1 MEIKIID
8 NCFSHVSYSTLQ
20 ESNLFK
26 WLRTEE
32 IKDICVITDSMLF
45 NVDSYK
51 DKIKVAWLIEPRA
64 IRSDVY
70 TFIENNFNKFDYI
83 FTFDEKLLKLSD
95 KCIFYPFGGCW
106 VNKKDQEL
114 HNKTKLLSII
124 ASTKRQTIGHNLRH
138 EVIDNLKKLNV
149 PIDLYGFGHNQIE
162 NKVEALKDYHYSIVI
177 ENSKTDYYFT
187 EKLIDSFVTGTIPIY
202 WGCPSI
208 GNFFDTNG
216 MLIFDTI
223 EELKMIIN
231 SINEEFYYSKIES
244 IKNNYKEAK
253 KYLLADDIIYQN
265 LKTNEKIFGKLFR

>member
-20 ESNLFK
+20 ESALFK

-95 KCIFYPFGGCW
+95 KFIFYPFGGCW
-106 VNKKDQEL
+106 INKKDQEL

-138 EVIDNLKKLNV
+138 EVIDNLKKLNI
-149 PIDLYGFGHNQIE
+149 PIDLYGFGYNQIE
-162 NKVEALKDYHYSIVI
+162 NKVDALKDYHYSIVI

-244 IKNNYKEAK
+244 IKNNYEEAK
-253 KYLLADDIIYQN
+253 KYLLADDVIYQN

>member
-20 ESNLFK
+20 ESTLFK

-51 DKIKVAWLIEPRA
+51 DKVKIAWLIEPRA
-64 IRSDVY
+64 IRRDVY

-95 KCIFYPFGGCW
+95 KFIFYPFGGCW
-106 VNKKDQEL
+106 INKKDQEL

-138 EVIDNLKKLNV
+138 EVIDNLKKLNI
-149 PIDLYGFGHNQIE
+149 PIDLYGFGYNQIE
-162 NKVEALKDYHYSIVI
+162 NKVEALKDYHFSIVI

-223 EELKMIIN
+223 EELKMIMN

-244 IKNNYKEAK
+244 IKNNYEEAK

-265 LKTNEKIFGKLFR
+265 LKTNEKIFSKLFR